1 MHMAD
6 PAPTGT
12 VVPVTPASSGD
23 GSTTP
28 EFKVP
33 EGKVLIDASEHQT
46 WQRQREQLAGL
57 TRFQGEAAKVGIKRP
72 DDFGRIAKFNQ
83 WLETTGLT
91 LEQLTQAKRED
102 DAQTGSDTGLDP
114 RALEKW
120 AKEQGFVRSA
130 DLDTRE
136 QKIHAT
142 AAHKEALSR
151 ESSAVE
157 SFVKQLLGE
166 SPTERDRRALKAIV
180 KETLEEKRGTYPDGH
195 PLADSEL
202 AAFDE
207 KGLAPIFEEVKK
219 FWAVGQGEEMA
230 QQGDAALKGKVT
242 SPAGATT
249 KTPTKTTKEVEMRPG
264 GRFPVST
271 IEASAAKKQA
281 ARGGKPVSTLGG

>member
-12 VVPVTPASSGD
+12 VVPVTSPEGG

-28 EFKVP
+28 EYKVP
-33 EGKVLIDASEHQT
+33 DGKVLIDASEHQT

-102 DAQTGSDTGLDP
+102 DQQTGDSTGLDP
-114 RALEKW
+114 KALEKW

-242 SPAGATT
+242 SPAGATPT
-249 KTPTKTTKEVEMRPG
+249 KPTKTTKEVEMRPG
-264 GRFPVST
+264 GRFPVSA

-281 ARGGKPVSTLGG
+281 ARGGKPVSSLGG